1 MTYNTLDNNKHPTG
15 GLLLSFGQDFAGL
28 GGDVAYMRT
37 VADFRTYY
45 EVVSDL
51 VGVVHLQGGNMIGL
65 NGAEPCGC
73 STISR
78 WGRIWFADSSPRASV
93 RET

>member
-15 GLLLSFGQDFAGL
+15 GMLLSFGQDFAGL

-51 VGVVHLQGGNMIGL
+51 VGVLHLQGGNMIGL
-65 NGAEPCGC
+65 SGPEPCGC
-73 STISR
+73 STTSR
-78 WGRIWFADSSPRASV
+78 WGRIWCADSSPRASV